1 MPRRRVDLDSD
12 DQVKARVTTSTKTM
26 IMKEERKE
34 GRKEGMKRASGNHPN
49 NPAYTQDETEED
61 IGRNFSRI
69 AAPTADEALSNHY

>member
-34 GRKEGMKRASGNHPN
+34 GMKRASGNHPN
-49 NPAYTQDETEED
+49 SPAYTQDETEED